1 MTRFREHPEVS
12 GQETA
17 EFDPQVEKRETVG
30 KIFEYIFLIGLSVGL
45 LVLALLLF
53 DIFKDGLGR
62 LLMPGFLTETP
73 SRFADKGGIRP
84 AIFGSIALGVLVIL
98 VAVPIGVG
106 AALYLEEYAPKA
118 WWADVIEINISN
130 LAGVPS
136 IVYGLLGLGVFNYLL
151 GFGPALI
158 SGALTLSL
166 LSLPII
172 IVTAREAIRA
182 VPDSL
187 RHASYGLGT
196 TKWQTVWNHVLPYAV
211 PGILTGVIISVSR
224 AIGDAASLL
233 VIGAVSFLT
242 FNPGVFQRFM
252 ALPILIYSYITRPEP
267 GFASAASAGII
278 VLLVLI
284 LALNGTAIYLRQRF
298 TLIK

>member
-1 MTRFREHPEVS
+1 MANPTFQNNF
-12 GQETA
+12 QEPGS
-17 EFDPQVEKRETVG
+17 EFAPNVEKRETIG
-30 KIFEYIFLIGLSVGL
+30 KIFEILFLIGLSIGL
-45 LVLALLLF
+45 VVLAILLF

-62 LLMPGFLTETP
+62 VLTPGFLTETP

-84 AIFGSIALGVLVIL
+84 AILGSTFLGLLVLL

-118 WWADVIEINISN
+118 WWTDIIEINIAN

-196 TKWQTVWNHVLPYAV
+196 TKWQTIWNHVLPYAV

-224 AIGDAASLL
+224 AIGDAASLI
-233 VIGAVSFLT
+233 VVGAVGFLT
-242 FNPGVFQRFM
+242 FNPGFFQRFM
-252 ALPILIYSYITRPEP
+252 ALPIQIYSYITRPEP
-267 GFASAASAGII
+267 GFANAAAATII
-278 VLLVLI
+278 VLLFLI
-284 LALNGTAIYLRQRF
+284 MLLNGTAIYIRQRF
-298 TLIK
+298 STLR

>member
-1 MTRFREHPEVS
+1 MANPTFQNNF
-12 GQETA
+12 QEPGS
-17 EFDPQVEKRETVG
+17 EFAPNVEKRETIG
-30 KIFEYIFLIGLSVGL
+30 KIFEILFLIGMSIGL
-45 LVLALLLF
+45 VVLAVLLF

-62 LLMPGFLTETP
+62 LLTPGFLTETP
-73 SRFADKGGIRP
+73 SRFADQGGIRP
-84 AIFGSIALGVLVIL
+84 AILGSAFLGLLVLL

-118 WWADVIEINISN
+118 WWTDIIEINIAN

-172 IVTAREAIRA
+172 IVTAREAIRS
-182 VPDSL
+182 VSDSL

-196 TKWQTVWNHVLPYAV
+196 TKWQTIWNHVLPYAV

-224 AIGDAASLL
+224 AIGDAASLI
-233 VIGAVSFLT
+233 VVGAVGFIT
-242 FNPGVFQRFM
+242 FNPGFFQRFM
-252 ALPILIYSYITRPEP
+252 ALPIQIYSYITRPEP
-267 GFASAASAGII
+267 GFANAAAATII
-278 VLLVLI
+278 VLLFLI
-284 LALNGTAIYLRQRF
+284 MLLNGTAIYIRQRF
-298 TLIK
+298 STFR